1 MTRVLRLAAMP
12 VLGMMFIGVSAYLNW
27 APLRVRL
34 TGEKVAGRVAGMAIV
49 RGRTNDVITSIETEV
64 EVTYETGLGTLV
76 GYTDYELRGAWR
88 VEKDGGKE
96 EIGTNEVR
104 REVVALAEEVAR
116 RSADR
121 IREIMKRE
129 SRKSAREGERVV
141 RIIKTETA
149 RGFLDVGR
157 LQPALTWDETGI
169 QPVNRDGSTVT
180 AGFVRTHAVFDMRDM
195 AAVQSNK
202 GDTMMSYRQERNGE
216 EVRPEKRNFVLYCEP
231 FSTEFRP
238 VFTYEVAGK
247 RYARL
252 SHIGRHG
259 GPTLALVLF
268 GPCWVYYD
276 KTAPEKAVLIAN
288 PGKMDGAVL
297 AWFSRLCEGAFAQ
310 WGSGAL
316 IVLVGV
322 IMIVLGMIQISLVV
336 WPSGRLVVEE

>member
-1 MTRVLRLAAMP
+1 MKWLRLSVMP
-12 VLGMMFIGVSAYLNW
+12 VMGVLFIGVSVWMNW
-27 APLRVRL
+27 RPLRLRV

-49 RGRTNDVITSIETEV
+49 RGATNDVITSIETEV
-64 EVTYETGLGTLV
+64 EVTGESGV
-76 GYTDYELRGAWR
+76 GRRVAYVDYVMRAAWKVQTNGEVEVISTSEAGSEL
-88 VEKDGGKE
+88 
-96 EIGTNEVR
+96 
-104 REVVALAEEVAR
+104 VALTEDVAR
-116 RSADR
+116 RSAER

-129 SRKSAREGERVV
+129 ARKSAREGERVV
-141 RIIKTETA
+141 RIVKTETA

-157 LQPALTWDETGI
+157 LQPVLAWGEEGI
-169 QPVNRDGSTVT
+169 RPIARDGQRMTT
-180 AGFVRTHAVFDMRDM
+180 GFVRTQAVFDMRDQ
-195 AAVQSNK
+195 ALVQSNK
-202 GDTMMSYRQERNGE
+202 GDMMTSYAQVRNWQVHE
-216 EVRPEKRNFVLYCEP
+216 PASKNFVLFCEP
-231 FSTEFRP
+231 YATEFRP

-276 KTAPEKAVLIAN
+276 KAAPEKAVLIAN

-322 IMIVLGMIQISLVV
+322 IMIMLGLIQLSLAV
-336 WPSGRLVVEE
+336 WPSGRLIRE